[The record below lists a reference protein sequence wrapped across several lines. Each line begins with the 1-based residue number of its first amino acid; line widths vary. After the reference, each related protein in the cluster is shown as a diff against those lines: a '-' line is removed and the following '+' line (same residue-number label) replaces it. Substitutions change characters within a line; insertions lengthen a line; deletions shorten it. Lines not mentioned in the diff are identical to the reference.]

1 MVGNLAGRRFA
12 DFHCRAPRRT
22 ISRLLIPLT
31 AILIGAA
38 VGIGAFTFVYA
49 KGYSYLTDDPAACAN
64 CHVMEEQFSAWVK
77 SSHRNVAGCNDCHT
91 PKGFVGK
98 YATKA
103 TNGFWHS
110 FYFTTGTFP
119 DPIRI
124 RPPNRTVTEGTC
136 RDCHSAVAE
145 SMHATEVPRFATGAT
160 LQPGGNALA
169 CTRCHSDVGHW
180 TH

>member
-1 MVGNLAGRRFA
+1 MLPGRFPGSTA
-12 DFHCRAPRRT
+12 APRRE
-22 ISRLLIPLT
+22 ISRLLLPLT
-31 AILIGAA
+31 AVLIGAA

-49 KGYSYLTDDPAACAN
+49 RGYSYLTDDPAACAN
-64 CHVMEEQFSAWVK
+64 CHVMDEQYSGWVK
-77 SSHRNVAGCNDCHT
+77 SSHRNVAVCNDCHT

-136 RDCHSAVAE
+136 RDCHTAVAE
-145 SMHATEVPRFATGAT
+145 SMHATEVPRFATTNT
-160 LQPGGNALA
+160 LRPGDSALA

-180 TH
+180 TR